1 MHHIH
6 VLSIGMEEVGKESIQ
21 LSLEEIC
28 LAFSHM
34 VIPSYNGGWEM
45 SDFK

>member
-6 VLSIGMEEVGKESIQ
+6 VLSIGMEEVGKGSIQ

-28 LAFSHM
+28 LTISHM
-34 VIPSYNGGWEM
+34 AMPTYSGGWEM